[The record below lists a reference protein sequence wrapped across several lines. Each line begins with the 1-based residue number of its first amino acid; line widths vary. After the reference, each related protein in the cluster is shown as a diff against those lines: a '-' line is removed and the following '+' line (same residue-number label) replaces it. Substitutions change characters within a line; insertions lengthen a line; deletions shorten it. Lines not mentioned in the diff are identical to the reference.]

1 MGAAKKRRLSV
12 FLKTLKTR
20 LTQKSASTQRRSV
33 LPPVLYME
41 KYIPG
46 MQRDEEQGKIYHVE
60 HLSFRE
66 GAEEAAIARPM
77 AGRPG
82 QNPVAAAVDD
92 AWLLNS
98 RIAGTPPNAMTWDEV
113 ANRIVRQH
121 ESAQPTLEAERA
133 AREIVDM
140 ERADC
145 ESRWRELAD
154 AEAEIRKLRYEIG
167 CLVAGVMV
175 LFAVSVDLLL
185 LAWRHAHGEADAC

>member
-1 MGAAKKRRLSV
+1 MS
-12 FLKTLKTR
+12 
-20 LTQKSASTQRRSV
+20 
-33 LPPVLYME
+33 ME

-46 MQRDEEQGKIYHVE
+46 MQRLYEEQGKIYHVE

-82 QNPVAAAVDD
+82 QNPIGNVDD

-113 ANRIVRQH
+113 ANRIVCQH
-121 ESAQPTLEAERA
+121 ESAQPTLERKYGRHGAAQAIQAYFRAYKGRKRAAA

-145 ESRWRELAD
+145 ESRWRESAD
-154 AEAEIRKLRYEIG
+154 AEAQIRKLRYEIG

-175 LFAVSVDLLL
+175 LFAVFVDLLL
-185 LAWRHAHGEADAC
+185 LAWRHAHGEADTC